1 MKGPMTA
8 TKLRLI
14 LSCSLVLVAGILVGI
29 FVYFYSQLETAATE
43 TNHTVVDAA
52 ASQNNIATLDKI
64 EDFLKENSQVVERA
78 RSIVADSQ
86 SYQYQDQ
93 IITDLN
99 DFANRNN
106 VTITNVDFTGTNQP
120 AANTATPGVTAP
132 APTPQP
138 AGGIKSTSATVT
150 IKTPVNYDDL
160 LRFLESIERN
170 LTKMQVSKVS
180 LSRGSATGN
189 DIVSDA
195 LTIEVYIR

>member
-1 MKGPMTA
+1 MKGAMTA

-14 LSCSLVLVAGILVGI
+14 LSCTLVLVATLLAGVFI
-29 FVYFYSQLETAATE
+29 FFYDQLKTAATE
-43 TNHTVVDAA
+43 TNHTVVDAT

-64 EDFLKENSQVVERA
+64 EDFLVANSQVVERA

-99 DFANRNN
+99 DFASRNG
-106 VTITNVDFTGTNQP
+106 VSITNVDFTGTNTPASTP
-120 AANTATPGVTAP
+120 AAATPAP
-132 APTPQP
+132 AAPT
-138 AGGIKSTSATVT
+138 AGGIKSTSATIT
-150 IKTPVNYDDL
+150 IKTPVNYDNL

-180 LSRGSATGN
+180 LSRGSAEGR

>member
-14 LSCSLVLVAGILVGI
+14 LSCSLVLIAGILVGI
-29 FVYFYSQLETAATE
+29 FIFFYSQLETAATE
-43 TNHTVVDAA
+43 TNHTVVDAT

-78 RSIVADSQ
+78 RSIVADSR

-99 DFANRNN
+99 DFAGRNN
-106 VTITNVDFTGTNQP
+106 VTITNVDFTGANPP
-120 AANTATPGVTAP
+120 AANTTSPGTA

-138 AGGIKSTSATVT
+138 AVGGIKSTSATVT

-170 LTKMQVSKVS
+170 LTKMQVSKVN

>member
-1 MKGPMTA
+1 MKGAMTA

-14 LSCSLVLVAGILVGI
+14 LSCTLVLVAALLAGVFI
-29 FVYFYSQLETAATE
+29 FFYDQLKTAATE
-43 TNHTVVDAA
+43 TNHTVVDAT

-64 EDFLKENSQVVERA
+64 EDFLVANSQVVERA

-99 DFANRNN
+99 DFASRNG
-106 VTITNVDFTGTNQP
+106 VSITNVDFTGTNTPASTP
-120 AANTATPGVTAP
+120 AAATPAP
-132 APTPQP
+132 AAPT
-138 AGGIKSTSATVT
+138 AGGIKSTSATIT
-150 IKTPVNYDDL
+150 IKTPVNYDNL

-180 LSRGSATGN
+180 LSRGSAEGR

>member
-1 MKGPMTA
+1 MNGMTA

-14 LSCSLVLVAGILVGI
+14 LSCSLVLIAAMLIGA
-29 FVYFYSQLETAATE
+29 FVFFYGQLRDAATS

-99 DFANRNN
+99 DFAGRNG
-106 VTITNVDFTGTNQP
+106 VTITNVDFTGTTPP
-120 AANTATPGVTAP
+120 ATTTSPSATAP
-132 APTPQP
+132 APSQP
-138 AGGIKSTSATVT
+138 TTSGIKSTSATIT
-150 IKTPVNYDDL
+150 IKTPVNYDNL

-170 LTKMQVSKVS
+170 LTKMQISKVS
-180 LSRGSATGN
+180 LSRGSAEGN

>member
-1 MKGPMTA
+1 MKGMTA

-14 LSCSLVLVAGILVGI
+14 LSCSLVLVAALLAGI
-29 FVYFYSQLETAATE
+29 FVFFYGQLQTTATD
-43 TNHTVVDAA
+43 TNHTVVDAS

-64 EDFLKENSQVVERA
+64 EDFLAANSQVVERA

-99 DFANRNN
+99 DFASRNG

-120 AANTATPGVTAP
+120 ASTPSTTTAP
-132 APTPQP
+132 TTPTQP
-138 AGGIKSTSATVT
+138 AVNGIKSTSATIT
-150 IKTPVNYDDL
+150 IKTPVNYDNL

-180 LSRGSATGN
+180 LSRGDAGGN

>member
-1 MKGPMTA
+1 MKGMTA

-14 LSCSLVLVAGILVGI
+14 LSCSLVLIAALLAGV
-29 FVYFYSQLETAATE
+29 FVFFYGQLRDAATD

-99 DFANRNN
+99 DFAGRNG
-106 VTITNVDFTGTNQP
+106 VTITNVDFTGTTPP
-120 AANTATPGVTAP
+120 ATTTTPSTT
-132 APTPQP
+132 APTPSQP
-138 AGGIKSTSATVT
+138 TTGGIKSTSATIT
-150 IKTPVNYDDL
+150 IKTPVNYDNL

-170 LTKMQVSKVS
+170 LTKMQISKVS
-180 LSRGSATGN
+180 LSRGSAEGN

>member
-1 MKGPMTA
+1 MKGMTA
-8 TKLRLI
+8 TKLRLV
-14 LSCSLVLVAGILVGI
+14 LSCSLIFVTALLVAL
-29 FVYFYSQLETAATE
+29 FVYYYDQLRTAATE
-43 TNHTVVDAA
+43 TNHIVVDKD

-64 EDFLKENSQVVERA
+64 EDFLTANSQVVERA

-99 DFANRNN
+99 DFASRNK
-106 VTITNVDFTGTNQP
+106 VSITNVDFTGTNP
-120 AANTATPGVTAP
+120 PTSTPSTPV
-132 APTPQP
+132 APTPSQP
-138 AGGIKSTSATVT
+138 TTGGIKSTSATIT

-170 LTKMQVSKVS
+170 LTKMQISRVS
-180 LSRGSATGN
+180 LSRGSAEGN
-189 DIVSDA
+189 DIISDA

>member
-8 TKLRLI
+8 TKLRLV
-14 LSCSLVLVAGILVGI
+14 LSCSLVLIAGILAGVFI
-29 FVYFYSQLETAATE
+29 YFYGQLRDTATD

-99 DFANRNN
+99 DFAGRNN

-120 AANTATPGVTAP
+120 AANTATPGTTAP
-132 APTPQP
+132 APTPQT
-138 AGGIKSTSATVT
+138 GGIKSTSATVT
-150 IKTPVNYDDL
+150 IKTPVNYNDL

>member
-1 MKGPMTA
+1 MKGTMTA

-14 LSCSLVLVAGILVGI
+14 LSCTLVLTTALLGSVFI
-29 FVYFYSQLETAATE
+29 FFYEQLKTTATE

-64 EDFLKENSQVVERA
+64 EDFLAANSQVVERA

-99 DFANRNN
+99 DFASRNG
-106 VTITNVDFTGTNQP
+106 VAITNVDFTGADQP
-120 AANTATPGVTAP
+120 ASTPGTATPAP
-132 APTPQP
+132 ATPTT
-138 AGGIKSTSATVT
+138 GGIKSTSATIT
-150 IKTPVNYDDL
+150 IKTPVNYDNL

-180 LSRGSATGN
+180 LSRGSAQGS